1 MPFVQSLLEMFAA
14 LLPSEERARVAR
26 RLELDPGR
34 GTALLLPLQILA
46 GALWVFGLI
55 ASARADLAAVAGEY
69 TRAGKGVSQT
79 EVVAAYSGGS
89 PAVFGVLNYALS
101 PKGAVLGYIFLTGV
115 VRGLNYA
122 ANGSAVADPLLALL
136 FLVFGRV
143 QRQARREVRL
153 AELGPERPD
162 RMSEDGDQRIVLSA
176 REKPEWTSRTTI
188 QIGERLYR
196 LEGVAD
202 QRDGPR
208 VALAYRLAPL
218 PPGIIVRSLVVYE
231 PPGHARQRPQP
242 SPRPAAAERRT
253 DPPAISPAP
262 VVATSGAPK
271 RWRVD
276 TGEEA
281 RLTPEG
287 PTGAVIDSLGSLPLR
302 PRSENEAARH
312 RPIFPGTC
320 VVLGGV
326 RFEVLEEL
334 PLETGFRYRLDPWP
348 PEFIFRDAFDYGP
361 ALVRAAQREREHAV
375 FTERAAWYSWFFVPF
390 FGLLPEPRQIQ
401 ACSRYDLDP
410 KAATLAGAIFEGLL
424 ALGALLLFQRA
435 NPAIAV
441 ASIAP
446 LTLALFGPALARGLA
461 ALAWGEVGG
470 SALLGA
476 AFDLTLAWTRTTHRF
491 DPMVLPVT
499 REAFWARLSL
509 PDRQKREADGSLVVH
524 SVLPHLS
531 WGKGRLQIG
540 RDYWSVAALPATLQ
554 SGRLTYAYELRPEGE
569 TEPGAPAAQ
578 PLDPRHYQKEVADG
592 IAGQWDDLFRSFRWL
607 PPLLPRVVQE
617 RAHRARGGPTA
628 ARRFTV
634 ITAAAEGLLAL
645 WFFAGAGF
653 FNFASGVLLV
663 GEAGHRLWLTLN
675 DEYAPS
681 LFGWAVADYLPP
693 ERAAYH
699 AHRDA
704 ERVALQTLRAA
715 R

>member
-1 MPFVQSLLEMFAA
+1 MCAA
-14 LLPSEERARVAR
+14 LLPSEERRGVAH
-26 RLELDPGR
+26 RLELDFAR
-34 GTALLLPLQILA
+34 GTALLVPLQLAA
-46 GALWVFGLI
+46 GAFWIFGLI

-69 TRAGKGVSQT
+69 TRGSRGVSQA

-101 PKGAVLGYIFLTGV
+101 PKGAVLGYVFLTGV

-122 ANGSAVADPLLALL
+122 ANGSAFADPLLALL
-136 FLVFGRV
+136 FVVFGRV

-162 RMSEDGDQRIVLSA
+162 RMIEDGEQRIVLSA

-188 QIGERLYR
+188 QIGERLYL

-231 PPGHARQRPQP
+231 QPGQTKARPQP
-242 SPRPAAAERRT
+242 SPAPAAAPMQRT
-253 DPPAISPAP
+253 EAGPTKPTTVAPAA
-262 VVATSGAPK
+262 APK

-276 TGEEA
+276 AGEEA

-287 PTGAVIDSLGSLPLR
+287 PTAAVIDSLGSLPLR
-302 PRSENEAARH
+302 PRSENEGARH

-320 VVLGGV
+320 VLLGGA

-334 PLETGFRYRLDPWP
+334 PLETGFRYLLDPWP
-348 PEFIFRDAFDYGP
+348 PEFIFRDAFEYGP

-375 FTERAAWYSWFFVPF
+375 FSENAAIYSWAFLPL

-435 NPAIAV
+435 NPAIAI

-461 ALAWGEVGG
+461 SLAWGEVGG

-476 AFDLTLAWTRTTHRF
+476 AFDLTLSWTHATHRF

-509 PDRQKREADGSLVVH
+509 PDRQKTDASGALVAY

-531 WGKGRLQIG
+531 WSKGKGRLQIG
-540 RDYWSVAALPATLQ
+540 PDYWSVAVLAPTLQ
-554 SGRLTYAYELRPEGE
+554 NGRLTYAYELQAEGE
-569 TEPGAPAAQ
+569 AEEGAPA
-578 PLDPRHYQKEVADG
+578 PRPPDVRHYQKEVSNG
-592 IAGQWDDLFRSFRWL
+592 IARQWDDLHRSAPWL

-617 RAHRARGGPTA
+617 RAYRARGGAAA

-634 ITAAAEGLLAL
+634 ITAAAEALLAL
-645 WFFAGAGF
+645 WFFFGAGF
-653 FNFASGVLLV
+653 FNFASGMLLV
-663 GEAGHRLWLTLN
+663 GEAGYRLWLTLN
-675 DEYAPS
+675 DEFAPS
-681 LFGWAVADYLPP
+681 LFGWAIADYLPP
-693 ERAAYH
+693 ERAAYT

-704 ERVALQTLRAA
+704 ERAALLVLRAA